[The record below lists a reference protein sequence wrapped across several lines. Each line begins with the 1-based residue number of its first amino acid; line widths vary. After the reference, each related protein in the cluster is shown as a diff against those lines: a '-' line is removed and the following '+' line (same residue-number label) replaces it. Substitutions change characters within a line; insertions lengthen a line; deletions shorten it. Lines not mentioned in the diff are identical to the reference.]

1 MDYKNY
7 YILPAPPEEVF
18 KALTFEPTIRLWTG
32 SEVTM
37 PTAIGEEFS
46 MWDGQIC
53 GRILGLEE
61 GKQIVQE
68 WFFGELDEPSVVT
81 IKLHPH
87 KKGTSLELKHTNI
100 PAEDYDNIVEGW
112 NDIYFE
118 ALYDF
123 YEEN

>member
-32 SEVTM
+32 AEVTM

>member
-32 SEVTM
+32 ADVTM
-37 PTAIGEEFS
+37 PTEIGEEFS

-68 WFFGELDEPSVVT
+68 WFFGDLEEPSIVT

-100 PAEDYDNIVEGW
+100 PDEDYDDIVEGW
-112 NDIYFE
+112 NDIYFD

-123 YEEN
+123 YEED